1 MIRNLLL
8 AAAFTGLTAASAF
21 AAGPS
26 LVGEGDAPHVVYDAP
41 SANIVG
47 SANASV
53 TGAPDQV
60 HYEAQRVFRTQAPSD
75 DYGFGVNQPWQIQ
88 VDSNN

>member
-21 AAGPS
+21 AAGPR

-47 SANASV
+47 GANATV
-53 TGAPDQV
+53 TGTPDTA
-60 HYEAQRVFRTQAPSD
+60 HYETRRVFHTQAPSD
-75 DYGFGVNQPWQIQ
+75 DYSYGTNQPWQIQ